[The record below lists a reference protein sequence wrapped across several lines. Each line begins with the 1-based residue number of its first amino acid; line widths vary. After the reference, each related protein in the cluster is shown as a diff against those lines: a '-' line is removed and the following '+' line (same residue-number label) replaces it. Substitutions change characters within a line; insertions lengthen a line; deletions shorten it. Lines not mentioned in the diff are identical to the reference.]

1 MLYATKQLQKES
13 HLYHQIQRLEEDYY
27 HLSLK
32 NEYKQNTFLQQRLNI
47 TDQTGVPLA
56 LYHSFE
62 KSYKTYTKSI
72 EQKVYTIE
80 HIARERHLVPIFVTL
95 TLPSKYHP
103 LISRLHK
110 NKRLYVDHN
119 PEFEFEYVE
128 EAISDG
134 YKYLNNIFR
143 TFYKRIKHHTKS
155 LYYVKVAEFHKT
167 FIPHF
172 HCLFFVPA
180 SISKIFLSTFDNIVT
195 EFQLSQVDLELV
207 GDKQMVK
214 SDISNASKYL
224 MKYVTKSLSDGA
236 DFYQARIIDGWKKRH
251 KIRMI
256 SMSQLPLSL
265 TDYRQIYHSIDQKLK
280 DELLQ
285 RAKNENMNLFT
296 YIQKNMFKMRVL
308 LQGNETI
315 KTDLY
320 GLAKNEIHLFISVD
334 RKRLENGFSYTT
346 KSFIVTVDK
355 KVAYQK
361 QKYIKMQN

>member
-1 MLYATKQLQKES
+1 MLYATKQLQRES
-13 HLYHQIQRLEEDYY
+13 HLYKQIKRLEEDYY

-32 NEYKQNTFLQQRLNI
+32 KEYKQNTFLQQRLNI
-47 TDQTGVPLA
+47 TDQSGIPLA

-62 KSYKTYTKSI
+62 KTHKTYTKSI

-80 HIARERHLVPIFVTL
+80 HLAKERHLVPIFVTL
-95 TLPSKYHP
+95 TLPSNHHP
-103 LISRLHK
+103 LISRSYK
-110 NKRLYVDHN
+110 GKRLYVDHN

-128 EAISDG
+128 EAISNG

-143 TFYKRIKHHTKS
+143 TFYKRIKNHTNS

-172 HCLFFVPA
+172 HCLFFVPK
-180 SISKIFLSTFDNIVT
+180 SISKIFVSTFDNIVT

-207 GDKQMVK
+207 GDKQMIK
-214 SDISNASKYL
+214 SDISCASKYI
-224 MKYVTKSLSDGA
+224 MKYVTKDLNSGA

-265 TDYRQIYHSIDQKLK
+265 TDYRQIYHGIDQKLK
-280 DELLQ
+280 DELLC
-285 RAKNENMNLFT
+285 RAKSKNMNMYT

-315 KTDLY
+315 KTDLH
-320 GLAKNEIHLFISVD
+320 GLVKNEIHLFISVD

-346 KSFIVTVDK
+346 KSFIVIVDQQVVYRK
-355 KVAYQK
+355 TKF
-361 QKYIKMQN
+361 IKMLN

>member
-1 MLYATKQLQKES
+1 MLYATKQLQRKS
-13 HLYHQIQRLEEDYY
+13 HLYKQIKRLEKDYY
-27 HLSLK
+27 HHSLK
-32 NEYKQNTFLQQRLNI
+32 KEYKQNTYLQRLNL
-47 TDQTGVPLA
+47 TDHSGVPLA

-80 HIARERHLVPIFVTL
+80 YMAKERHLVPIFVTI

-103 LISRLHK
+103 LTSRSYK
-110 NKRLYVDHN
+110 GKRLYVDHN

-128 EAISDG
+128 EAITDG

-143 TFYKRIKHHTKS
+143 TFYKRIKNHTKS

-172 HCLFFVPA
+172 HCLFFVPK
-180 SISKIFLSTFDNIVT
+180 SISKIFCESFDNIVN
-195 EFQLSQVDLELV
+195 EYQLSQVDIDLV
-207 GDKQMVK
+207 GDKQMIK
-214 SDISNASKYL
+214 SNISNASKYL
-224 MKYVTKSLSDGA
+224 MKYVTKSLNDGA

-251 KIRMI
+251 RIRMI
-256 SMSQLPLSL
+256 SMSQIPLSL
-265 TDYRQIYHSIDQKLK
+265 SDYRQIYHGIDQELK
-280 DELLQ
+280 DELLC
-285 RAKNENMNLFT
+285 RAKNKNMNLYT

-320 GLAKNEIHLFISVD
+320 GQAKNEIHLFISAN
-334 RKRLENGFSYTT
+334 RKRLDNGFSYTT
-346 KSFIVTVDK
+346 KNFIVIVDHQVVYRK
-355 KVAYQK
+355 PKF
-361 QKYIKMQN
+361 IKMQN